1 MKSLRL
7 AASLVFLLASAAS
20 ATVFQPTSDR
30 QLTDRSDSVVVAT
43 VRDAASH
50 VRADGYVVTDYRFN
64 VEETL
69 KGAAAGTITVS
80 EIGGRSGDRF
90 TFISDSAAYTPG
102 EHVLVFL
109 KKRGDGT
116 YFTTSMA
123 MGKFSFTRNA
133 TGEAVVTRDVSELR
147 DDPARL
153 ADGFKR
159 FIRAAPQGNA
169 TSESYSTK
177 LSPIASTLR
186 PKPEATAASY
196 CSVALDENNHLG
208 HIRWDIASTGNPPV
222 QFYQHGTLAGVN
234 TATGIAHGM
243 AAWSN
248 DPNSFVVLTD
258 ASGTDTS
265 TQPLPEG
272 HSVIYLGYTGPD
284 PTRGICDGSNACT
297 IDSGGSGEHD
307 FNGEH
312 FFSIIDADIII
323 RSSVGAS
330 DFEAFIT
337 HELGHAIG
345 FRHSND
351 GTQPSD
357 SSAIMASP
365 FNAGLG
371 SNLQQWDHDAVE
383 TVYGDGPPC
392 QPPTSASISG
402 GGAYPSGQMATLS
415 ANVVGGNGT
424 LTYAWFEGFE
434 PDTSHQVGTN
444 STFTTP
450 PITSTKNYWVKV
462 SNTCG
467 NVTAAAQ
474 VFVQENTCTPASI
487 GSQPNGQTISSGGTA
502 TLTVSALGSQPT
514 NYQWYQATSTADTS
528 TPVGTN
534 SPSFTTPALTQSR
547 SYFVKVT
554 NSCGFAN
561 SNVAAITVT
570 TLGDCP
576 KPSFAIQPASVNP
589 APSVPTYLFAFASG
603 ANSYQWFKGV
613 AGDTSTP
620 VSGSGPSNERWV
632 NQIYIDLL
640 GRTAD
645 AASVS
650 AFSALLISG
659 TPRTTVAL
667 SVLTSVEYRNRLM
680 TSFYAT
686 FLHRTPAT
694 AELSFWLPAFAANLS
709 DEQIEAQIV
718 ASPEYF
724 ALSGGTNAG
733 WINRIFNEVLGRTP
747 SAAETAT
754 FTGFLGSSSRATVGL
769 SILKS
774 SEAVNRRVQ
783 QYYSQFLHRSA
794 TTAEA
799 GALVPAILG
808 GVSDEQVIAQILAAD
823 EYFNL
828 GTLLVIDPITATTKF
843 WVRASNTCGPAD
855 SNTAVL
861 TVPQCA
867 VPVVL
872 DQPKNVTGNFGVP
885 VSLSVLASGANSYQW
900 YRAQSGDPSNPI
912 SGGTGP
918 VLTFT
923 PQATGFTDYWV
934 KITNSCGNTN
944 SNTVTVTINC
954 APRTM
959 TVRTTPAAVSGSA
972 YTVSWNFD
980 PQLDVRNDLQEA
992 TKPDFSDAV
1001 NFEVTGVGSRTF
1013 THTVTTDTRYYYRVA
1028 NAPLCGGIGSYGQS
1042 SSTLVTAPQAATQ
1055 SSFDFAQA
1063 PRSGQNCVVRQPLF
1077 IPGFAAAG
1085 KTALAVGDTYSVTS
1099 DESFVTVTPSSGALP
1114 AEGVTVTVTIDT
1126 SQLDFGATQA
1136 SVTVVRTP
1144 AAGKTGA
1151 LSDPP
1156 ATNTV
1161 PISVSVVAPV
1171 TPVPKDPNAPFN
1183 ALLIPAIA
1191 HADGIGTRFV
1201 SDVRLTNTASQS
1213 ITYQL
1218 TYTPA
1223 NTDGTQSGKQTTISV
1238 AGGETKALNDIVKD
1252 WYGSGSL
1259 GETGIGSLEIRPT
1272 NYAGKD
1278 PVSIT
1283 LATVA
1288 SSRTYSVT
1296 SLGTFGQ
1303 FIPALQLANFLSKSD
1318 TSKISLQQVAQSNAS
1333 GGFRTNLG
1341 FVEGAGQP
1349 VDFVATLFDD
1359 AGNKLAE
1366 RAYSLKP
1373 FESQQTRLDTFF
1385 NVNGVVLP
1393 NIADARVEVRVTSD
1407 TGRIS
1412 SYASVLDNTTTDPLL
1427 VFPTDASKIA
1437 ASRFVMPG
1445 VAEFDNGFS
1454 NFHTDMRIF
1463 NGGTSTTN
1471 VTLQYFPQGG
1481 SAPTA
1486 TTQVS
1491 IAAGEVKSLDNVLVK
1506 QFNLTTGN
1514 GSVLA
1519 TTAGD
1524 SSLVVTART
1533 FSRDKTTG
1541 GTFGQFIPGVTTA
1554 DSVGNGDRALQ
1565 VLQLEES
1572 PAFRTN
1578 LGLVEVTGNDATV
1591 ELLAY
1596 SPDSKVAARL
1606 VVPLSAGQYIQ
1617 KGGIFK
1623 SMGFNNVYNGR
1634 ITARVIS
1641 GTGRIAAYGSVVD
1654 NRTTDPTYVPSQ

>member
-1 MKSLRL
+1 VKSIRL
-7 AASLVFLLASAAS
+7 AASLVFLLASAVS

-30 QLTDRSDSVVVAT
+30 QLTDRSDAVVVAT

-50 VRADGYVVTDYRFN
+50 VRADGYVVTDYRFE

-69 KGAAAGTITVS
+69 KGTAAGTITIS

-109 KKRGDGT
+109 KKRSDGT

-123 MGKFSFTRNA
+123 MGKFSFTRTA
-133 TGEAVVTRDVSELR
+133 GGEAVVTRDVSELR

-153 ADGFKR
+153 ADGFAR
-159 FIRAAPQGNA
+159 FVRESAHGNEANDRYTTTLAPIGSSLYTA
-169 TSESYSTK
+169 R
-177 LSPIASTLR
+177 PASF
-186 PKPEATAASY
+186 P
-196 CSVALDENNHLG
+196 ALDYSNGFRWENNP
-208 HIRWDIASTGNPPV
+208 DP
-222 QFYQHGTLAGVN
+222 FYVTGTLPGVPN
-234 TATGIAHGM
+234 AAANIANGLS
-243 AAWSN
+243 AWTN
-248 DPNSFVVLTD
+248 DPNASIVL
-258 ASGTDTS
+258 
-265 TQPLPEG
+265 
-272 HSVIYLGYTGPD
+272 
-284 PTRGICDGSNACT
+284 
-297 IDSGGSGEHD
+297 
-307 FNGEH
+307 
-312 FFSIIDADIII
+312 
-323 RSSVGAS
+323 SSVGAPPPGFS
-330 DFEAFIT
+330 PTPNQDDNRNIIYLGQTPTNHQCDGGQACTVEAGNVTHQYNGQTFVTLTDTDIQVDAGVTASQFETLIT

-345 FRHSND
+345 LRHSNEAGAPPD
-351 GTQPSD
+351 CTG
-357 SSAIMASP
+357 AIMSSP
-365 FNAGLG
+365 ANAALG
-371 SNLQQWDHDAVE
+371 SSLQKWDRDAVD
-383 TVYGDGPPC
+383 TMYGNGAVCVPPK
-392 QPPTSASISG
+392 PVSISG
-402 GGAYPSGQMATLS
+402 GGAVPSGQTATLT
-415 ANVVGGNGT
+415 ANTTTACVDT

-434 PDTSHQVGTN
+434 PDMTHPVGSDN
-444 STFTTP
+444 SSYPTP
-450 PITSTKNYWVKV
+450 PITETKNYWVKV
-462 SNTCG
+462 TNACG
-467 NVTAAAQ
+467 NVTAAAT
-474 VFVQENTCTPASI
+474 VFVEQGPTCTAPVIATHP
-487 GSQPNGQTISSGGTA
+487 GNQTINSGATA
-502 TLTVSALGSQPT
+502 TLTVSSGGSEPLS
-514 NYQWYQATSTADTS
+514 YQWYRATSNTDTS
-528 TPVGTN
+528 TPVGLN
-534 SPSFTTPALTQSR
+534 SPQFTTPALTQTT
-547 SYFVKVT
+547 SYWVEVS
-554 NSCGFAN
+554 NDCGFAS

-570 TLGDCP
+570 TPGDCP
-576 KPSFAIQPASVNP
+576 KPSFAIQPASFIP
-589 APSVPTYLFAFASG
+589 PPGIPTYLFAFASG
-603 ANSYQWFKGV
+603 ATSYQWFKGV
-613 AGDTSTP
+613 ADDTSTP
-620 VSGSGPSNERWV
+620 VAGSGPSNDRWV

-650 AFSALLISG
+650 ADSALLTSG
-659 TPRTTVAL
+659 TPRKTVAL
-667 SVLTSVEYRNRLM
+667 SVLASDEYRNRLM
-680 TSFYAT
+680 TGFYAT
-686 FLHRTPAT
+686 FLHRTPSP

-733 WINRIFNEVLGRTP
+733 WINRIFNDVLGRAP
-747 SAAETAT
+747 SAAEITT
-754 FTGFLGSSSRATVGL
+754 YSGILGSSSRTTAGL

-774 SEAVNRRVQ
+774 SEAVNRLVQ
-783 QYYSQFLHRSA
+783 QYYSAFLRRSA
-794 TTAEA
+794 TASEA
-799 GALVPAILG
+799 GALVPAILS
-808 GVSDEQVIAQILAAD
+808 GVSDEQVIAQILAGD
-823 EYFNL
+823 EYFNF
-828 GTLLVIDPITATTKF
+828 GTLLVIDPISATTRF
-843 WVRASNTCGPAD
+843 WVRASNTCGPTD

-867 VPVVL
+867 VPVVIS
-872 DQPKNVTGNFGVP
+872 QPQNVTGDFGVP
-885 VSLSVLASGANSYQW
+885 VSVSVLASGATSYQW
-900 YRAQSGDPSNPI
+900 YRASSGDPTNPV

-934 KITNSCGNTN
+934 KISNSCGDTN
-944 SNTVTVTINC
+944 SNSVTVTINC

-959 TVRTTPAAVSGSA
+959 TVRTTPAATSGST
-972 YTVSWNFD
+972 YTVSWDFD

-992 TKPDFSDAV
+992 TNPDFSDAV
-1001 NFEVTGVGSRTF
+1001 TFEVTGVGSRTF
-1013 THTVTTDTRYYYRVA
+1013 THTVTADTRYYYRVA
-1028 NAPLCGGIGSYGQS
+1028 NAPLCGGIGSYSPS

-1055 SSFDFAQA
+1055 TSFDFAQS
-1063 PRSGQNCVVRQPLF
+1063 PCSGANCIVRQPLF

-1085 KTALAVGDTYSVTS
+1085 KTALNVGNALGDTYSVTS
-1099 DESFVTVTPSSGALP
+1099 DESFVTVSPSSGALP

-1151 LSDPP
+1151 LGDPP

-1171 TPVPKDPNAPFN
+1171 TQIPKDANAPFN

-1201 SDVRLTNTASQS
+1201 SDVRLTNTALQS

-1223 NTDGTQSGKQTTISV
+1223 NTDGTQNGKQTTISV

-1259 GETGIGSLEIRPT
+1259 GETGIGSLEIRPL

-1278 PVSIT
+1278 PVSIS

-1359 AGNKLAE
+1359 AGNKLSE

-1373 FESQQTRLDTFF
+1373 FESQQTKLDTFF

-1412 SYASVLDNTTTDPLL
+1412 AYASVLDNTTTDPLL

-1445 VAEFDNGFS
+1445 VAEFTNDFS
-1454 NFHTDMRIF
+1454 NFHTDMRVF
-1463 NGGTSTTN
+1463 NGGASTAN
-1471 VTLQYFPQGG
+1471 VTLQYYPQGT
-1481 SAPTA
+1481 STPTA

-1491 IAAGEVKSLDNVLVK
+1491 IAAGEVKALDNVLVN

-1514 GSVLA
+1514 GSVVA
-1519 TTAGD
+1519 TTADD

-1554 DSVGNGDRALQ
+1554 DSAGNGDRALQ

-1578 LGLVEVTGNDATV
+1578 LGLVEVTGNSATV

-1596 SPDSKVAARL
+1596 SPDSKVASSL
-1606 VVPLSAGQYIQ
+1606 VVPLAAGQYIQ

>member
-1 MKSLRL
+1 VKSLRL
-7 AASLVFLLASAAS
+7 AAFLIFLLASAVS

-50 VRADGYVVTDYRFN
+50 VRADGHVVTDYRFEI
-64 VEETL
+64 EETL
-69 KGAAAGTITVS
+69 KGSAAGTITVS

-90 TFISDSAAYTPG
+90 TFISDSAVYTPG

-109 KKRGDGT
+109 KKRSDGT

-133 TGEAVVTRDVSELR
+133 SGDAVVTREVSELR
-147 DDPARL
+147 EDPARL
-153 ADGFKR
+153 ANGFKR
-159 FIRAAPQGNA
+159 FVQGNTSDSYATTLAPIA
-169 TSESYSTK
+169 TSFH
-177 LSPIASTLR
+177 PI
-186 PKPEATAASY
+186 ATAAASAY
-196 CSVALDENNHLG
+196 TLTGCGTPGCFPVRVQGGEAGGGLVF
-208 HIRWDIASTGNPPV
+208 RSTG
-222 QFYQHGTLAGVN
+222 TLGAVDGPG
-234 TATGIAHGM
+234 GIANAA
-243 AAWSN
+243 AAWTS
-248 DPNSFVVLTD
+248 DPDSGLVLSYAGTTTSAAPDTEDGKNVV
-258 ASGTDTS
+258 
-265 TQPLPEG
+265 
-272 HSVIYLGYTGPD
+272 YLGYTGAD
-284 PTRGICDGSNACT
+284 SGVCDGAMGCT
-297 IDSGGSGEHD
+297 IGVGNFTHTYKGET
-307 FNGEH
+307 FIGI
-312 FFSIIDADIII
+312 SDADIIV
-323 RSSVGAS
+323 RTGLTATQYAVL
-330 DFEAFIT
+330 IT
-337 HELGHAIG
+337 HEIGHAIG
-345 FRHSND
+345 LRHSD
-351 GTQPSD
+351 QGTPTS
-357 SSAIMASP
+357 SSAVMASSVNP
-365 FNAGLG
+365 AFG
-371 SNLQQWDHDAVE
+371 SNLQAWDHEAVSF
-383 TVYGDGPPC
+383 VYGNGPAC
-392 QPPTSASISG
+392 IAPTSVSISG
-402 GGAYPSGQMATLS
+402 GGAFPSGQMATLS
-415 ANVVGGNGT
+415 ANVTGGNGT
-424 LTYAWFEGFE
+424 FTYAWFEGFE
-434 PDTSHQVGTN
+434 PDNSHPAGSN
-444 STFTTP
+444 SSTFTTP
-450 PITSTKNYWVKV
+450 PITGTKNYWVKV
-462 SNTCG
+462 SNGCG

-487 GSQPNGQTISSGGTA
+487 SGQPNGSTISSGSTA
-502 TLTVSALGSQPT
+502 SMTVNALGSQPIA
-514 NYQWYQATSTADTS
+514 YQWYQATSTADTS

-534 SPSFTTPALTQSR
+534 SPLFTTPALTQAK
-547 SYFVKVT
+547 SYWVKVS
-554 NSCGFAN
+554 NACGTAF
-561 SNVAAITVT
+561 SNIATISIQGACT
-570 TLGDCP
+570 
-576 KPSFAIQPASVNP
+576 KPVFSIQPASFIP
-589 APSVPTYLFAFASG
+589 TPGIPTYLFAFAGG
-603 ANSYQWFKGV
+603 ATSYQWFKGV

-620 VSGSGPSNERWV
+620 VSGSGPSNDRWV

-645 AASVS
+645 AASIS
-650 AFSALLISG
+650 GFTALLTGG

-667 SVLTSVEYRNRLM
+667 SVLTSAEYRNRLM

-686 FLHRTPAT
+686 FLHRTPSA

-709 DEQIEAQIV
+709 DEQIEAQLV

-733 WINRIFNEVLGRTP
+733 WINRIFIDVLGRTP
-747 SAAETAT
+747 SAAETSS
-754 FTGFLGSSSRATVGL
+754 FSGFLGSSSRATAGL

-783 QYYSQFLHRSA
+783 QYYTTFLRRSA

-808 GVSDEQVIAQILAAD
+808 GVSDEQVIAQILAGD
-823 EYFNL
+823 EYFNF
-828 GTLLVIDPITATTKF
+828 GTLLVVDPISVTTRF
-843 WVRASNTCGPAD
+843 WVRASNTCGTID

-861 TVPQCA
+861 TVPQCDTPA
-867 VPVVL
+867 II

-885 VSLSVLASGANSYQW
+885 ISVSVLASGATTYQW
-900 YRAQSGDPSNPI
+900 YRAQSGDPSNPV

-918 VLTFT
+918 VLNIT

-934 KITNSCGNTN
+934 KIGNSCGTRN

-959 TVRTTPAAVSGSA
+959 TVRTQPAAVSGST
-972 YTVSWNFD
+972 YTVFWNFD

-992 TKPDFSDAV
+992 TKADFSDAV
-1001 NFEVTGVGSRTF
+1001 NFEVAGVGSRAF
-1013 THTVTTDTRYYYRVA
+1013 THTVTADTRYYYRVA
-1028 NAPLCGGIGSYGQS
+1028 NAPLCGGIGSYSPS

-1063 PRSGQNCVVRQPLF
+1063 PCSGPNCVVRQPLF

-1085 KTALAVGDTYSVTS
+1085 KTALAVGDTYTATS
-1099 DESFVTVTPSSGALP
+1099 DESFVTVSPSSGALP

-1144 AAGKTGA
+1144 GAGKTGA
-1151 LSDPP
+1151 LGNPP

-1171 TPVPKDPNAPFN
+1171 TPLPKDPNAPPN

-1201 SDVRLTNTASQS
+1201 SDVRLTNTAAQS

-1223 NTDGTQSGKQTTISV
+1223 NTDGTQNGKQTTISV

-1259 GETGIGSLEIRPT
+1259 GEAGIGSLEIRPT

-1373 FESQQTRLDTFF
+1373 YESQQIKLDTFF

-1427 VFPTDASKIA
+1427 VFPSDASKIA
-1437 ASRFVMPG
+1437 ASRFVLPG

-1454 NFHTDMRIF
+1454 NFHTDMRVF
-1463 NGGTSTTN
+1463 NGGTSAAN
-1471 VTLQYFPQGG
+1471 VTLQYFAQGT
-1481 SAPTA
+1481 STPAA
-1486 TTQVS
+1486 TSQIS
-1491 IAAGEVKSLDNVLVK
+1491 IAAGEVKALDNVLVK

-1519 TTAGD
+1519 TTPSD

-1533 FSRDKTTG
+1533 FSRDKATG

-1578 LGLVEVTGNDATV
+1578 LGLVEVTGNEVTI

-1596 SPDSKVAARL
+1596 SPDSKVASRL

-1641 GTGRIAAYGSVVD
+1641 GTGRVAAYGSVVD